1 MGAPR
6 KMDMRNFFKRV
17 SRKEAHLANVQ
28 VQYFRDQDKAELEA
42 QKRKQLQI
50 QIADQNEKS
59 RLEARRRRLI
69 AMESGIAGGKRSDE
83 ERIQDEIDG
92 VAEEIPDIIPAAKDV
107 VVAGFE
113 YEESG

>member
-1 MGAPR
+1 M
-6 KMDMRNFFKRV
+6 
-17 SRKEAHLANVQ
+17 Q
-28 VQYFRDQDKAELEA
+28 VQNFRDQDKAELEA

-107 VVAGFE
+107 VAAGFE